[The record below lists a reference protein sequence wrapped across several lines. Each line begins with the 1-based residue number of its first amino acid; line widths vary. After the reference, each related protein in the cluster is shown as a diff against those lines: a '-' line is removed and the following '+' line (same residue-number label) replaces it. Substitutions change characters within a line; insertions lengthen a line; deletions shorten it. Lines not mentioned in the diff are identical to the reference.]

1 MEVMKG
7 MKKNRK
13 GVMLT
18 LLMLILFVI
27 LIGELISYVIIDTN
41 YSNISGQ
48 STVALSSSSFAKT
61 LNPDIQSY
69 LSSSLSQ
76 SLNALTYYESKPS
89 LRKDNFI
96 NVTSGGSLEGLI
108 DNGTIFGTAISS
120 ISNATMPQYIK
131 TLAVSAAAQGIQL
144 SMTKGDLN
152 VYKCSMSCIAA
163 TYTATATIDT
173 SEGTYI
179 YPITSTATVHVVSVP
194 MSLVINSTSV
204 GNDPEGVAFNPA
216 GTLAYVTNYGSNTI
230 SVINTTID
238 SVTNTITVGNSL
250 TVGSEAIGIAVTPNG
265 NYIYVT
271 NSTSSNSIDNISV
284 INTETNVVIKNIA
297 VGIWPTG
304 VAITP
309 NDKLVY
315 VTNYGSNTVS
325 VINATTNL
333 VVSTIIVGN
342 EPMGIAFNPAGTLAY
357 VTNYGSNTV
366 SVINVKN
373 SLVTNT
379 IAVGKG
385 PEGVAFNP
393 AGTLA
398 YVTNYGSN
406 TVSVVDVST
415 DSVINTIAE
424 NGPIGMAFNPSGTL
438 AYVTNY
444 GSDNVS
450 VVANLLTGLQ
460 SLNFT

>member
-48 STVALSSSSFAKT
+48 SAVALSSSSFAKT

-216 GTLAYVTNYGSNTI
+216 GTLAYVTNYGSNT
-230 SVINTTID
+230 
-238 SVTNTITVGNSL
+238 
-250 TVGSEAIGIAVTPNG
+250 
-265 NYIYVT
+265 
-271 NSTSSNSIDNISV
+271 
-284 INTETNVVIKNIA
+284 
-297 VGIWPTG
+297 
-304 VAITP
+304 
-309 NDKLVY
+309 
-315 VTNYGSNTVS
+315 
-325 VINATTNL
+325 
-333 VVSTIIVGN
+333 
-342 EPMGIAFNPAGTLAY
+342 
-357 VTNYGSNTV
+357 V

>member
-48 STVALSSSSFAKT
+48 SAVALSSSSFAKT

-163 TYTATATIDT
+163 TYTAIATIYT

-204 GNDPEGVAFNPA
+204 GKGPEGVAFNPA
-216 GTLAYVTNYGSNTI
+216 GTLAYVTNYGSNTVSVINVKNSLVTNTIAVGKGPKGVAFNPSGTLAYVTNYGSNTI

-333 VVSTIIVGN
+333 VVSTITVGN
-342 EPMGIAFNPAGTLAY
+342 EPMSI
-357 VTNYGSNTV
+357 
-366 SVINVKN
+366 
-373 SLVTNT
+373 
-379 IAVGKG
+379 
-385 PEGVAFNP
+385 AFNP